1 MKIFLRIMMVLAI
14 GMMIFNTT
22 LIDWEAPT
30 EGDSLVAII
39 GILASGSA
47 LLLLWILVLS
57 LKIKSQQKGGKS

>member
-1 MKIFLRIMMVLAI
+1 MKIFLRIMMVLAL

-57 LKIKSQQKGGKS
+57 LKIKAQQKGGKS

>member
-57 LKIKSQQKGGKS
+57 LKIKAQQKGGKS